1 MFKEISKTIIC
12 PCDSVPKD
20 IFKTKHKSYKAK
32 NFQENPCKGNVMK
45 SEEIYIRL

>member
-20 IFKTKHKSYKAK
+20 IFKTKSNQAE
-32 NFQENPCKGNVMK
+32 NFQQNYCKGNVMK